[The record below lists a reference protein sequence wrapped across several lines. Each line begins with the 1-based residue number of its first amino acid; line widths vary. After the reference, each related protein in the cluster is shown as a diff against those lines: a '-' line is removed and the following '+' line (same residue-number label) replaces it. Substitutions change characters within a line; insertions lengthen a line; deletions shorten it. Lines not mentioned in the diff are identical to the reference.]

1 MSHEDQIPFDHP
13 ELVANPEPRC
23 ACLLLLDTSGSMHG
37 PPITE
42 LNAGL
47 LAFKDELMADPMA
60 MQRVEVAVIS
70 FGPFHVQPREGF
82 HEGEVS
88 TDGRRSRHRTGFWI
102 GQRKRE
108 LQRFGTGS

>member
-1 MSHEDQIPFDHP
+1 MSANTATEPRQEQNMTHEDQIPFEHP

-47 LAFKDELMADPMA
+47 VAFKNELMADNGHA
-60 MQRVEVAVIS
+60 AR
-70 FGPFHVQPREGF
+70 
-82 HEGEVS
+82 
-88 TDGRRSRHRTGFWI
+88 
-102 GQRKRE
+102 
-108 LQRFGTGS
+108 